1 MQRASVAYEAGDVLE
16 LRLSIEQI
24 NPELHVGMAEE
35 RLTHFNAV
43 MKAQSERLD
52 DEIFDVKEPFIA
64 VMSRVRR

>member
-16 LRLSIEQI
+16 LHLSIEQI
-24 NPELHVGMAEE
+24 NPELLVGMAEE

-43 MKAQSERLD
+43 LKAQSERHD
-52 DEIFDVKEPFIA
+52 DEIFDIKEPFIA